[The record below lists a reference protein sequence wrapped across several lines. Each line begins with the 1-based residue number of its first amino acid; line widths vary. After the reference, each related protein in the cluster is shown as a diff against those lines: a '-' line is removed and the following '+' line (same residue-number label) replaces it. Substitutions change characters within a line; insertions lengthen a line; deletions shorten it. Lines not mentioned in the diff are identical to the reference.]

1 MQLGDKFE
9 ELYQIMKDLRGP
21 NGCEWDKVQT
31 HDSLKSY
38 VIEEA
43 YEFVDVVDEKDNS
56 KMKEELGD
64 ILLQVIFHSVIA
76 EENEEFT
83 TIQVIEN
90 LIQKLI
96 RRHPHVFGD
105 EKGYSYAR
113 WEEIKAKEKGE
124 KKYSRVGKINK
135 ALPALSSARRVQENA
150 ATVGFDWD
158 DINDVWNKVEEEIK
172 ELKEAKNDE
181 EIAEEFGDLL
191 FALVNLARFL
201 NIDPEFSL
209 RKATEKFV
217 RRFQKMEEKIEGLG
231 EDFEN
236 LDLQELDNFWNM
248 VKKEEE

>member
-43 YEFVDVVDEKDNS
+43 YEFVEAVDEKDNS

-217 RRFQKMEEKIEGLG
+217 RRFQQMEEKIEGLG

>member
-1 MQLGDKFE
+1 MFWGRKGIFLCTLG
-9 ELYQIMKDLRGP
+9 R
-21 NGCEWDKVQT
+21 N
-31 HDSLKSY
+31 
-38 VIEEA
+38 
-43 YEFVDVVDEKDNS
+43 
-56 KMKEELGD
+56 
-64 ILLQVIFHSVIA
+64 
-76 EENEEFT
+76 
-83 TIQVIEN
+83 
-90 LIQKLI
+90 
-96 RRHPHVFGD
+96 
-105 EKGYSYAR
+105 KGQR
-113 WEEIKAKEKGE
+113 KGE

>member
-43 YEFVDVVDEKDNS
+43 YEFVEAVDEKDNS

-124 KKYSRVGKINK
+124 K
-135 ALPALSSARRVQENA
+135 
-150 ATVGFDWD
+150 
-158 DINDVWNKVEEEIK
+158 
-172 ELKEAKNDE
+172 
-181 EIAEEFGDLL
+181 
-191 FALVNLARFL
+191 
-201 NIDPEFSL
+201 NI
-209 RKATEKFV
+209 V
-217 RRFQKMEEKIEGLG
+217 
-231 EDFEN
+231 
-236 LDLQELDNFWNM
+236 
-248 VKKEEE
+248 V

>member
-43 YEFVDVVDEKDNS
+43 YEFVEAVDEKDNS

-217 RRFQKMEEKIEGLG
+217 RRFQKNGRKNRGS
-231 EDFEN
+231 
-236 LDLQELDNFWNM
+236 W
-248 VKKEEE
+248 

>member
-1 MQLGDKFE
+1 MELVYKFE
-9 ELYQIMKDLRGP
+9 ELYQIMKKLRGP
-21 NGCEWDKVQT
+21 EGCDWDKVQT

-43 YEFVDVVDEKDNS
+43 YELVEAVDEKDDS

-76 EENEEFT
+76 EENGEFT
-83 TIQVIEN
+83 TAEVIEN

-172 ELKEAKNDE
+172 ELREAKNE
-181 EIAEEFGDLL
+181 EEKMEEFGDLL

-217 RRFQKMEEKIEGLG
+217 RRFQQMEEKIEDLG
-231 EDFEN
+231 EDFET

>member
-1 MQLGDKFE
+1 
-9 ELYQIMKDLRGP
+9 
-21 NGCEWDKVQT
+21 
-31 HDSLKSY
+31 
-38 VIEEA
+38 
-43 YEFVDVVDEKDNS
+43 
-56 KMKEELGD
+56 
-64 ILLQVIFHSVIA
+64 VIFHSVIA

-191 FALVNLARFL
+191 FAFFKMFHSNAFPVPPIL
-201 NIDPEFSL
+201 FSI
-209 RKATEKFV
+209 FV
-217 RRFQKMEEKIEGLG
+217 SKRI
-231 EDFEN
+231 
-236 LDLQELDNFWNM
+236 
-248 VKKEEE
+248 